1 MRRKSPAVPLLAVA
15 LLCAASAWAGWM
27 DKVKKAASDTVDGA
41 LKTRDERRK
50 KVSTKSHAG
59 IRGLDEDE
67 QESSEADP
75 RDFEGLQWLES
86 LEIGEDE
93 VDRFI
98 QEGGLTS

>member
-1 MRRKSPAVPLLAVA
+1 MLCAVPLLAAA
-15 LLCAASAWAGWM
+15 LLLAVAVRAGWM

-50 KVSTKSHAG
+50 NVSTKSHAAV
-59 IRGLDEDE
+59 RGLGEDE
-67 QESSEADP
+67 TQSSEADP

-93 VDRFI
+93 VDRVI
-98 QEGGLTS
+98 QEGGLAP